1 MNCFRSEVEKFLNE
15 ASIPFVYNKLDGMD
29 CFCCDHCGVL
39 ICLVEISLF
48 NDLKPE
54 NIIKRLKNLRENSTL
69 PKNIFLYEDK
79 WRSQGPLVRG
89 RLLAQL
95 GKEKSIFARNCSVRE
110 ITPEAAAKFLEKN
123 HLYGATK
130 ARYRYGLFRKR
141 ATGANE
147 LGMEHSDSLVAVAT
161 FSSGRKNEDGIMSYE
176 WERYASTIGFRIVG
190 GMGKLLNHFVEE
202 RMEEIDQIEIMSY
215 SDSEWS
221 DGDVY
226 NKLGFSAHSY
236 REPVGFIVDN
246 STYKRIHF
254 NKIGRD
260 RAFPKELLDDPNKFT
275 LIYNIG
281 SIKFI
286 SRYK

>member
-1 MNCFRSEVEKFLNE
+1 
-15 ASIPFVYNKLDGMD
+15 MD

-48 NDLKPE
+48 NDPTPE
-54 NIIKRLKNLRENSTL
+54 KIIKQLKNLRENSSL
-69 PKNIFLYEDK
+69 PKSIFLYEDK

-95 GKEKSIFARNCSVRE
+95 EKEKSIFARNCSVRE

-161 FSSGRKNEDGIMSYE
+161 FSSGRKNEEGILSYE

-190 GMGKLLNHFVEE
+190 GMGKLLRHFVEE
-202 RMEEIDQIEIMSY
+202 RKEEIDQIEVMSY

>member
-29 CFCCDHCGVL
+29 CFCCNHCGVL

-48 NDLKPE
+48 NDPTPE

-123 HLYGATK
+123 HLYGTTK

-161 FSSGRKNEDGIMSYE
+161 FSSGRKNEDGILSYE
-176 WERYASTIGFRIVG
+176 WERYASAIGFRIVG
-190 GMGKLLNHFVEE
+190 GMGKLLKHFVEE
-202 RMEEIDQIEIMSY
+202 RKEEIDQIEVMSY

-226 NKLGFSAHSY
+226 HKLGFSVHSH

-260 RAFPKELLDDPNKFT
+260 RAFPKELLDYPNKFT
-275 LIYNIG
+275 FIYNIG
-281 SIKFI
+281 STKFI

>member
-39 ICLVEISLF
+39 IYLVEISLF
-48 NDLKPE
+48 NDLTPE
-54 NIIKRLKNLRENSTL
+54 KIIKQLKNLRENSSL
-69 PKNIFLYEDK
+69 PKSIFLYEDK

-95 GKEKSIFARNCSVRE
+95 GKEKSIFARNCFVRE
-110 ITPEAAAKFLEKN
+110 ITPEAATKFLEKN

-130 ARYRYGLFRKR
+130 AKYRYGLFRKR

-176 WERYASTIGFRIVG
+176 WERYASAIGFRIVG
-190 GMGKLLNHFVEE
+190 GMGKLLKHFVEE
-202 RMEEIDQIEIMSY
+202 RKEEIDQIEIMSY

-226 NKLGFSAHSY
+226 NKLGFSVHSH

-275 LIYNIG
+275 FIYNIG

>member
-15 ASIPFVYNKLDGMD
+15 VSIPFAYNRLDGMD
-29 CFCCDHCGVL
+29 CFCCDHCGVF

-48 NDLKPE
+48 NDPIPE
-54 NIIKRLKNLRENSTL
+54 KIIKRLKNLRENSTL
-69 PKNIFLYEDK
+69 PKSIFLYEDK

-95 GKEKSIFARNCSVRE
+95 EKEKSIFARNCSVRE

-130 ARYRYGLFRKR
+130 ARYRFGLFRKR

-176 WERYASTIGFRIVG
+176 WERYASTVGFRIVG
-190 GMGKLLNHFVEE
+190 GMGKLLRHFVKE
-202 RMEEIDQIEIMSY
+202 RMEEIDQIEVMSY

-226 NKLGFSAHSY
+226 NKLGFSAHSH

-281 SIKFI
+281 STKFI

>member
-15 ASIPFVYNKLDGMD
+15 VSIPFVYSKLDGID
-29 CFCCDHCGVL
+29 CFFCNLCEVL

-48 NDLKPE
+48 NDPTPE
-54 NIIKRLKNLRENSTL
+54 NMIERLKNIRENSGISKSL
-69 PKNIFLYEDK
+69 FLYEDK

-95 GKEKSIFARNCSVRE
+95 EKEKSIFARNCSVRE
-110 ITPEAAAKFLEKN
+110 ITPEVAAKFLEKN

-130 ARYRYGLFRKR
+130 SKYRYGLFRKR

-161 FSSGRKNEDGIMSYE
+161 FSSGRKNEEGILSYE
-176 WERYASTIGFRIVG
+176 WERYASTVGFRIVG
-190 GMGKLLNHFVEE
+190 GMGKLLRHFVEE
-202 RMEEIDQIEIMSY
+202 RMEEIGQIEVMSY

-275 LIYNIG
+275 FIYNIG
-281 SIKFI
+281 STKFI